1 VVLVD
6 KPAGPTSHDV
16 VARVRRVAAE
26 RSAGHTGTLDPFA
39 SGLLVVL
46 VGRATRLAR
55 FAPQEPKVYR
65 ATMRLGQATT
75 TDDATG
81 EPCGEPAGA
90 AVVEAVDDAKL
101 AAAMERMLGT
111 HPQRPPGFS
120 AKKVDGVRSYRRAR
134 KGETVTL
141 PAVPVTIY
149 SLDLLER
156 RGHEVDFR
164 AAVGSGTYV
173 RAIARDLGE
182 TLGCGAHLTALRR
195 EAIGPL
201 TVDGA
206 VTLAALSAD
215 DVRPAHTVLGH
226 LPHLQLE
233 PGEREAV
240 GHGRPI
246 RRPGT
251 DGTVILRDGES
262 VAAVA
267 EAGEDGWLRPVVVLV
282 PA

>member
-1 VVLVD
+1 MVLVD

-16 VARVRRVAAE
+16 VARVRRVAGE

-39 SGLLVVL
+39 SGLMVILL
-46 VGRATRLAR
+46 GRATRLAR
-55 FAPQEPKVYR
+55 FAPGEPKVYR
-65 ATMRLGQATT
+65 GTLRLGQATT
-75 TDDATG
+75 TDDPTG
-81 EPCGEPAGA
+81 EPSGEPAGA
-90 AVVEAVDDAKL
+90 AAVAAVNDAEI
-101 AAAMERMLGT
+101 ADAMERMLGT

-120 AKKVDGVRSYRRAR
+120 AKKVGGVRSYRRAR

-141 PAVPVTIY
+141 APVPVRID
-149 SLDLLER
+149 SLDLIER
-156 RGHEVDFR
+156 RGRDVDFR
-164 AAVGSGTYV
+164 AVVGAGTYV

-182 TLGCGAHLTALRR
+182 ALGCGAHLTALRR

-201 TVDGA
+201 TVDDA
-206 VTLAALSAD
+206 VTLDALSAD

-226 LPHLQLE
+226 LPQLQLE
-233 PGEREAV
+233 PDEREAV

-251 DGTVILRDGES
+251 DGTVILREGES

-267 EAGEDGWLRPVVVLV
+267 EAREDGWLQPVVVLV